1 MDLLAILLAG
11 GVAAALGFIAGR
23 LNAAARTARLS
34 AALEHE
40 RASHAEKIALLEDA
54 KSDLAASFQALSG
67 EALRANN
74 TAFLELARAQF
85 EQAQNRAKG
94 DLQHLVEPIRGSLER
109 FDGHVRELERAR
121 TGAYSTLSE
130 QIRSLLE
137 TQKDL
142 RLETGNLVNA
152 LRSPSVRG
160 KWGEIQLKR
169 VVEFAGMLP
178 HCDFVQ
184 QTTVSGDS
192 SVLRPDLVVRLAGGT
207 HVVVDAKAPLQAYL
221 EALEAKDDETRLR
234 KLADHARQIRDHIG
248 KLSAKSYWSQFNPT
262 PDFVVMFLPGE
273 QFFGAALEQD
283 PNLIEQGATSNVL
296 IATPTTL
303 IALLRTVAAGW
314 REAKLGEDARKISEL
329 GRELHRRLATMSD
342 HFAKLGRNLDGA
354 VRSYNE
360 TVGSLER
367 RVLVTARR
375 FTEHGAI
382 AAEEL
387 VELPPVERT
396 PQALQAPELLPAQP
410 DEPKAA

>member
-1 MDLLAILLAG
+1 MDLLVILLAG

-23 LNAAARTARLS
+23 LNAAARIARLS

-40 RASHAEKIALLEDA
+40 RASHAEKIALLDDA
-54 KSDLAASFQALSG
+54 KRDLAASFQALSG

-85 EQAQNRAKG
+85 EHAQNRAKG
-94 DLQHLVEPIRGSLER
+94 DLEHLVEPIRGSLER

-160 KWGEIQLKR
+160 KWGEMQLKR

-184 QTTVSGDS
+184 QTTVSGDGP
-192 SVLRPDLVVRLAGGT
+192 VLRPDLVIRLAGGT

-248 KLSAKSYWSQFNPT
+248 KLSAKSYWSQFDPT

-387 VELPPVERT
+387 VELPPIERT
-396 PQALQAPELLPAQP
+396 PQALQAPELLPAKT